1 MFRFS
6 EIAIGT
12 EFRFNG
18 NIYTKVSTRT
28 AKLNSRGYVFYFRQ
42 NDIVQVI

>member
-18 NIYTKVSTRT
+18 NIYTKLSSRT
-28 AKLNSRGYVFYFRQ
+28 AKLNSYGYAFYFRQ
-42 NDIVQVI
+42 KDLVRVI